1 MKLTPAVRVI
11 AVLAVIKLVLG
22 AALLWLAA
30 TTPWH
35 SDSNAYFAE
44 LQRLRAT
51 LYFGQ
56 PDAETFKH
64 ATARFGALQTQYAT
78 RKWLYADLAYAALSL
93 GACMV
98 VVAAFAARFGARLLR
113 TQKSAVVVLSVTLL
127 ALAATLAGLAAD
139 PLHRYYREQ
148 LPEWFALEIPLAGAL
163 VAMIPIATVT
173 LLLVVP
179 PLILRRRASG
189 PLLVFTRP
197 PHWPAIVANTFY
209 ALPLAFAVFLLTSF
223 ASRGGWALAP
233 AGLMLL
239 WLFLNGRALWIA
251 PQGSAKSEEVAR

>member
-1 MKLTPAVRVI
+1 VKLTPAVRVI
-11 AVLAVIKLVLG
+11 AAIALVLLLAG
-22 AALLWLAA
+22 GVLLWLAA
-30 TTPWH
+30 VTPWH
-35 SDSNAYFAE
+35 TDSGAYFAA
-44 LQRLRAT
+44 LQKLRAT

-56 PDAETFKH
+56 PDAETFKR
-64 ATARFGALQTQYAT
+64 ATARFAALQSQYAT
-78 RKWLYADLAYAALSL
+78 RKWLYADLAYACFGL
-93 GACMV
+93 GACAV
-98 VVAAFAARFGARLLR
+98 VIAGLALRFGARLLR
-113 TQKSAVVVLSVTLL
+113 TQKNALVVLGVTLL

-139 PLHRYYREQ
+139 PLHRFYREQ
-148 LPEWFALEIPLAGAL
+148 LPEWSDTLEIPLAGAL
-163 VAMIPIATVT
+163 VAMIPIATIT

-179 PLILRRRASG
+179 PLVFRRRASG

-197 PHWPAIVANTFY
+197 PHWPSIVANAVY

-251 PQGSAKSEEVAR
+251 PRGEAA

>member
-1 MKLTPAVRVI
+1 MKLTPAVRVTAAI
-11 AVLAVIKLVLG
+11 ALVLLLAG
-22 AALLWLAA
+22 AVLLWLAA

-35 SDSNAYFAE
+35 TDSNAYFTD
-44 LQRLRAT
+44 LRKLRAT

-56 PDAETFKH
+56 PDADAFKA
-64 ATARFGALQTQYAT
+64 ATLRFGALQTQYAT
-78 RKWLYADLAYAALSL
+78 RKWLYADLAYACFSL
-93 GACMV
+93 GVCAA
-98 VVAAFAARFGARLLR
+98 VVAGLAMRFGARLLR
-113 TQKSAVVVLSVTLL
+113 TQKNAVVVLGVTLL

-139 PLHRYYREQ
+139 PLHRFYREQ
-148 LPEWFALEIPLAGAL
+148 LPEWSDALEIPLAGAL
-163 VAMIPIATVT
+163 VAMIPIATIT
-173 LLLVVP
+173 LLLVLP
-179 PLILRRRASG
+179 PLIFRRWASG

-197 PHWPAIVANTFY
+197 PHWPSIAANAVY

-251 PQGSAKSEEVAR
+251 PKGEAA

>member
-1 MKLTPAVRVI
+1 VKLTPAVRATAAIALVLLLAG
-11 AVLAVIKLVLG
+11 AVLLG
-22 AALLWLAA
+22 LAA
-30 TTPWH
+30 VTPWH
-35 SDSNAYFAE
+35 SDSGAYFAA

-56 PDAETFKH
+56 PDAETFKS
-64 ATARFGALQTQYAT
+64 ATARFAALQAQYAT
-78 RKWLYADLAYAALSL
+78 RKWLYADLAYAAFSLSL
-93 GACMV
+93 CVA
-98 VVAAFAARFGARLLR
+98 VVAGLALRFGARLLR
-113 TQKSAVVVLSVTLL
+113 TQRSALVVGGVTLL

-139 PLHRYYREQ
+139 PLHRFYREQ
-148 LPEWFALEIPLAGAL
+148 LPEWSDTLEIPLAGAL

-173 LLLVVP
+173 LLLVLP
-179 PLILRRRASG
+179 PLIFRRRASG

-197 PHWPAIVANTFY
+197 PHWHAIVANAVY
-209 ALPLAFAVFLLTSF
+209 ALPLAFAAFLITSF

-251 PQGSAKSEEVAR
+251 PKPESAA